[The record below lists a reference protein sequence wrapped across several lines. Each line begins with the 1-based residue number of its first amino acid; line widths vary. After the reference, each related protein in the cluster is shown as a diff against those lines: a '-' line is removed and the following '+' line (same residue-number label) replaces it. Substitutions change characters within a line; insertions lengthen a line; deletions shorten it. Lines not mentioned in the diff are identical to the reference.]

1 MASVTLDSVSV
12 RFPSGTVGLDSVD
25 LAVRDGEFLALV
37 GPSGSGKT
45 TLLRTIAGFQAPSS
59 GRVSIGERVVAGG
72 GSVVPPEAREL
83 GMVFQQHAVWPH
95 WNVGRNVDYPL
106 RRARVA
112 KPERRR
118 RVDEAL
124 EMVGLAG
131 SAKRNPATLSGG
143 QRQRVAIARALI
155 GRPRVL
161 LLDEAL
167 SALDEPLRDSLRLEL
182 HTLTREL
189 GLTVVHVTHDR
200 SEALALADR
209 VAVLDG
215 GRIQQLGTPEE
226 LVTRPASPFIAKF
239 LSDATIVDGTIVGAV
254 DGAVDGAIVGAVDV
268 AVGGAIGVAV
278 GGAVGGVV
286 DTAGF
291 AADAHPLR
299 VDWARLEGCQP
310 GSLGAVQAAILPSDV
325 EVEIVG
331 GAGTGAEGADSSDV
345 PDRSA
350 HAVAAGDVLRE
361 GVIRQAGEA
370 GRASEANTA
379 GDATVRS
386 ALFTPEG
393 SDLVLDWAGLR
404 LRARTRGVRP
414 RVGDSVTVRVAR
426 ARIYAAGPGVDPGA
440 DVSAM
445 AGASAGA
452 GVSADVGAEVG
463 APAAAVSGSGVR
475 ASAAGADASIP
486 SATRSEATGAT
497 AGSTPADAPELA
509 VGASNS
515 SGSAA

>member
-12 RFPSGTVGLDSVD
+12 RFPSGTVGLDGID
-25 LAVRDGEFLALV
+25 LALRDGEFLALV

-45 TLLRTIAGFQAPSS
+45 TLLRTIAGFQAPTA
-59 GRVSIGERVVAGG
+59 GRVSIGERVVAGEG
-72 GSVVPPEAREL
+72 AGVPPEAREL

-106 RRARVA
+106 RRARVP
-112 KPERRR
+112 KPERIR
-118 RVDEAL
+118 RVEEAL

-131 SAKRNPATLSGG
+131 YAKRNPATLSGG
-143 QRQRVAIARALI
+143 QRQRVAIARALV

-239 LSDATIVDGTIVGAV
+239 LSDATIVGGTVEE
-254 DGAVDGAIVGAVDV
+254 
-268 AVGGAIGVAV
+268 
-278 GGAVGGVV
+278 
-286 DTAGF
+286 AGF
-291 AADAHPLR
+291 AADAHPLH
-299 VDWARLEGCQP
+299 VDTDRLMVHQSGGAEAG
-310 GSLGAVQAAILPSDV
+310 GAEAVQAAILPGDV
-325 EVEIVG
+325 VVRIVEPAASG
-331 GAGTGAEGADSSDV
+331 ASGASGAGAGAGADADA
-345 PDRSA
+345 DARA
-350 HAVAAGDVLRE
+350 GAAAAAAAAAATAADTNLR
-361 GVIRQAGEA
+361 AA
-370 GRASEANTA
+370 PAAF
-379 GDATVRS
+379 ATVRS

-404 LRARTRGVRP
+404 LRARTHGVRP
-414 RVGDSVTVRVAR
+414 KVGDQVAVSIAK
-426 ARIYAAGPGVDPGA
+426 ARIYG
-440 DVSAM
+440 
-445 AGASAGA
+445 AGA
-452 GVSADVGAEVG
+452 GA
-463 APAAAVSGSGVR
+463 APAAA
-475 ASAAGADASIP
+475 AA
-486 SATRSEATGAT
+486 
-497 AGSTPADAPELA
+497 A
-509 VGASNS
+509 VGAGAGAGAAPAALSVLAVS
-515 SGSAA
+515 ASEASGSQSVSAA

>member
-12 RFPSGTVGLDSVD
+12 RFPSGTVGLDGID
-25 LAVRDGEFLALV
+25 LALRDGEFLALV

-45 TLLRTIAGFQAPSS
+45 TLLRTIAGFQAPTA
-59 GRVSIGERVVAGG
+59 GRVSIGERVVAGEG
-72 GSVVPPEAREL
+72 AGVPPEAREL

-106 RRARVA
+106 RRARVP
-112 KPERRR
+112 KPERIR
-118 RVDEAL
+118 RVEEAL

-131 SAKRNPATLSGG
+131 YAKRNPATLSGG
-143 QRQRVAIARALI
+143 QRQRVAIARALV

-239 LSDATIVDGTIVGAV
+239 LSDATIVGGTVEEA
-254 DGAVDGAIVGAVDV
+254 A
-268 AVGGAIGVAV
+268 
-278 GGAVGGVV
+278 
-286 DTAGF
+286 F
-291 AADAHPLR
+291 AADAHPLH
-299 VDWARLEGCQP
+299 VGTDRLVVHQSGGAEAG
-310 GSLGAVQAAILPSDV
+310 GYEAVQAAILPGDV
-325 EVEIVG
+325 VVRIVEPAASGAGAGAG
-331 GAGTGAEGADSSDV
+331 GAGADARAGAAAAAD
-345 PDRSA
+345 
-350 HAVAAGDVLRE
+350 AAAATATAADTDTDTNLR
-361 GVIRQAGEA
+361 AA
-370 GRASEANTA
+370 PAAF
-379 GDATVRS
+379 ATVRS

-404 LRARTRGVRP
+404 LRARTHGVRP
-414 RVGDSVTVRVAR
+414 KVGDQVAVSIAK
-426 ARIYAAGPGVDPGA
+426 ARIYGAG
-440 DVSAM
+440 
-445 AGASAGA
+445 AGA
-452 GVSADVGAEVG
+452 GVAGAAVAAG
-463 APAAAVSGSGVR
+463 AAPAAA
-475 ASAAGADASIP
+475 AA
-486 SATRSEATGAT
+486 
-497 AGSTPADAPELA
+497 A
-509 VGASNS
+509 VGAGAGAGAGAAPAALSVLAVS
-515 SGSAA
+515 ASEASGSQSVSAA

>member
-12 RFPSGTVGLDSVD
+12 RFPSGTVGLDGID
-25 LAVRDGEFLALV
+25 LALRDGEFLALV

-45 TLLRTIAGFQAPSS
+45 TLLRTIAGFQAPTA
-59 GRVSIGERVVAGG
+59 GRVSIGERVVAGEG
-72 GSVVPPEAREL
+72 AGVPPEAREL

-106 RRARVA
+106 RRARVP
-112 KPERRR
+112 KPERIR
-118 RVDEAL
+118 RVEEAL

-131 SAKRNPATLSGG
+131 YAKRNPATLSGG
-143 QRQRVAIARALI
+143 QRQRVAIARALV

-239 LSDATIVDGTIVGAV
+239 LSDATIVGGTVEE
-254 DGAVDGAIVGAVDV
+254 
-268 AVGGAIGVAV
+268 
-278 GGAVGGVV
+278 
-286 DTAGF
+286 AGF
-291 AADAHPLR
+291 AADAHPLH
-299 VDWARLEGCQP
+299 VGTDRLVVHQSGGAEAG
-310 GSLGAVQAAILPSDV
+310 GYEAVQAAILPGDV
-325 EVEIVG
+325 VVRIVEPATSG
-331 GAGTGAEGADSSDV
+331 ASGAGAGADADA
-345 PDRSA
+345 DARA
-350 HAVAAGDVLRE
+350 GAAAAADAAAATATAADTDTDTNLR
-361 GVIRQAGEA
+361 AA
-370 GRASEANTA
+370 PAAF
-379 GDATVRS
+379 ATVRS

-404 LRARTRGVRP
+404 LRARTHGVRP
-414 RVGDSVTVRVAR
+414 KVGDQVAVSIAK
-426 ARIYAAGPGVDPGA
+426 ARIYGAG
-440 DVSAM
+440 
-445 AGASAGA
+445 AGA
-452 GVSADVGAEVG
+452 GVAGAAVAAG
-463 APAAAVSGSGVR
+463 AAPAAA
-475 ASAAGADASIP
+475 AAAA
-486 SATRSEATGAT
+486 
-497 AGSTPADAPELA
+497 A
-509 VGASNS
+509 VGAGAGAGAAPAALSVLAVS
-515 SGSAA
+515 ASEASGSQSVSAA